1 MPLTAGGVVF
11 RRCRSRHEQAP
22 SAHVSMVDGGVH
34 FFQLFIALRSINRNE
49 LVNLPIDQSI
59 FLIGR
64 SFQKSETIHVHTG
77 GLVQL
82 LEAEMAGTKGA
93 VGKNSV

>member
-11 RRCRSRHEQAP
+11 SRCRSRHEQAHTCRWR
-22 SAHVSMVDGGVH
+22 SAHFS
-34 FFQLFIALRSINRNE
+34 QLFFALRSINRNE
-49 LVNLPIDQSI
+49 LVNLQIDQSI